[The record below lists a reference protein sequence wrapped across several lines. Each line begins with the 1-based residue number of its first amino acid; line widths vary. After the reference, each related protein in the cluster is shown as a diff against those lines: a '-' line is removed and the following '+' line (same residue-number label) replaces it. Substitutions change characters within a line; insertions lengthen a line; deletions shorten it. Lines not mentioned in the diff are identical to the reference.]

1 MNCIICIIS
10 IFGIFCICYM
20 VNNYNI
26 IIAQN
31 SYREDMKIILRINNV
46 DYVERKEIISKIMCG
61 NYENLLD
68 IVDNIQI
75 N

>member
-1 MNCIICIIS
+1 MNCIIFIIS
-10 IFGIFCICYM
+10 VIGIFSICYV
-20 VNNYNI
+20 VNNYGI
-26 IIAQN
+26 IINQK
-31 SYREDMKIILRINNV
+31 RCKEDVKITLKINNV

>member
-1 MNCIICIIS
+1 MNCIIFIIS
-10 IFGIFCICYM
+10 VIGIFSICYV
-20 VNNYNI
+20 VNNYGI
-26 IIAQN
+26 IINQKK
-31 SYREDMKIILRINNV
+31 YKEDVKITLKINNV